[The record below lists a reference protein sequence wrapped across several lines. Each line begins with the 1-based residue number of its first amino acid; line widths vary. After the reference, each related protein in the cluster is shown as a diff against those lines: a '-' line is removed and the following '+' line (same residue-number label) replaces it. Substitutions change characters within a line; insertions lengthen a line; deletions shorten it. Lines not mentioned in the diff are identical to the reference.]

1 MTCLERLIRTHPIWF
16 LPKLNRDE
24 ASEFLTGKGSGV
36 RHSARTTDTQ
46 RELFSKN
53 LKLLGLGRDFG
64 LKIFEAFGV
73 FLAGLSAPIL
83 VLWVPCPCFPLFNH
97 YFYKKIIWAA
107 KNFRFSLHV
116 SVVSDTVGW
125 IEVKVAV
132 LLARPCMPWN
142 LLINKLLNHFWYFKY
157 QILTWIC

>member
-1 MTCLERLIRTHPIWF
+1 MRPRPHFKAGAGGQQRSSGRKLSTPGGSATTNYSMTCLERLIRTHPIWF

-83 VLWVPCPCFPLFNH
+83 VL
-97 YFYKKIIWAA
+97 
-107 KNFRFSLHV
+107 
-116 SVVSDTVGW
+116 
-125 IEVKVAV
+125 
-132 LLARPCMPWN
+132 
-142 LLINKLLNHFWYFKY
+142 
-157 QILTWIC
+157 